1 MAGSERCTRKDGSC
15 GNDNVL
21 IFVLASGSQDSP
33 LLLFYQWLKL
43 FSAWV
48 LYCSTIKNKEN
59 VKWEVIMEG
68 VEDILRLLSFIWQGT
83 GALWKR
89 DNQKVILRE
98 ECRMDCGRVRV
109 KVPLQPCR

>member
-1 MAGSERCTRKDGSC
+1 
-15 GNDNVL
+15 
-21 IFVLASGSQDSP
+21 
-33 LLLFYQWLKL
+33 
-43 FSAWV
+43 
-48 LYCSTIKNKEN
+48 
-59 VKWEVIMEG
+59 MEG

>member
-1 MAGSERCTRKDGSC
+1 
-15 GNDNVL
+15 
-21 IFVLASGSQDSP
+21 
-33 LLLFYQWLKL
+33 
-43 FSAWV
+43 
-48 LYCSTIKNKEN
+48 
-59 VKWEVIMEG
+59 MEG

-109 KVPLQPCR
+109 KVPLQPCRRQEIMACASLTCILKVHVDGFESSIIGTEEGKMKF